1 MIQTL
6 LAVHGHEQF
15 FTSPL
20 CQRVRRA
27 IAGEMPCDQLL
38 CDVELPL
45 PVEEAGVD
53 CRYLSRKIIEPVA
66 AFDKTDQA
74 YEVGSRREPVDDR

>member
-6 LAVHGHEQF
+6 LAVHGHEQL

-27 IAGEMPCDQLL
+27 IAGEMPCNQLL
-38 CDVELPL
+38 CVVELPL
-45 PVEEAGVD
+45 PVEEASADGRCV
-53 CRYLSRKIIEPVA
+53 SRQIIEPVA
-66 AFDKTDQA
+66 AFARMGLA
-74 YEVGSRREPVDDR
+74 YEVGSRRELVDDR